1 LEEELKKFNGLASAY
16 EVVSCSTLSGT
27 YLAECLLCD
36 PDFACELSDVD
47 AAFLCLQSRIGGS
60 RMRPILG
67 KLFGQFSPLN
77 PVEDWDQALSE
88 ILTFARF
95 ESLGVL
101 HSIGWP
107 SDFAGDHPPFNF
119 AINIQGNILA
129 GDVKPANG
137 SGYRL
142 LEADLRKCVSERAA
156 QSGIADPCV
165 TIRYRGPLTQEIVG
179 PNRRLAISDFELQIA
194 NKPLSEPQSFILT
207 IGSTRVT
214 VIVGETKELG
224 GGMTGTSVFS
234 DALAPTLK
242 SHMESKGRS
251 ADNYDVP
258 LLLAYVRLPGRGAA
272 DLKTHASFGDTL
284 SKACKILEGGPISN
298 WLGTLFLCPGTPDT
312 ESRFYEGSNAAWPT
326 GLSAK
331 SLSQDL
337 GAALTPLPCF
347 LEDIHEGKKR
357 FSISDKVWRDDA
369 D

>member
-1 LEEELKKFNGLASAY
+1 LEEELKKFNGLASAH
-16 EVVSCSTLSGT
+16 EAVSCTTLSGT

-47 AAFLCLQSRIGGS
+47 AALLCLRTRIGNS

-88 ILTFARF
+88 IFTFARF

-107 SDFAGDHPPFNF
+107 SGFAGDHPSYDF
-119 AINIQGNILA
+119 AIDIQGNILA
-129 GDVKPANG
+129 GDIKPANG

-142 LEADLRKCVSERAA
+142 LEADLRKCVSDRAA

-194 NKPLSEPQSFILT
+194 NKPLSEPHSFILT

-224 GGMTGTSVFS
+224 GGMTGTSVLS

-258 LLLAYVRLPGRGAA
+258 FCLPMYDCQDAVLQTSRLMPVPAIRFQKHARYSREVPFQIGLALCFCALEPQILNRGSMRVRMPLGRLVFLP
-272 DLKTHASFGDTL
+272 S
-284 SKACKILEGGPISN
+284 P
-298 WLGTLFLCPGTPDT
+298 FLRT
-312 ESRFYEGSNAAWPT
+312 SVQR
-326 GLSAK
+326 
-331 SLSQDL
+331 
-337 GAALTPLPCF
+337 
-347 LEDIHEGKKR
+347 
-357 FSISDKVWRDDA
+357 
-369 D
+369 